1 MTSTLDAPV
10 AAAPRTSRQQRV
22 DAFVGDAMAA
32 VRDVMVR
39 HDMTYDEYAAV
50 KQWLI
55 ELGEAGEW
63 PLFLDVWFESTVEKL
78 ATSQR
83 KGSKGAI
90 LGPFYLPDQ
99 VELPSPATLPMR
111 DDEPGEP
118 LVLAGQVRSTDG
130 RALSGAVVDIWQ
142 ADAAG
147 LYGNFGLDG
156 PPGTLRARVIADDE
170 GRFEI
175 HTILPAPYE
184 IPKSGPCGQ
193 LIAAAGWSAF
203 RPAHLHVLV
212 TSPGHEMLISQLY
225 FADTDY
231 LDNDVASAVKDELV
245 LRPEKAADG
254 GKRAA
259 YDFVLDPSA

>member
-1 MTSTLDAPV
+1 MASTLDAPV
-10 AAAPRTSRQQRV
+10 APALRTSGQQRV

-32 VRDVMVR
+32 VRDVMAR
-39 HDMTYDEYAAV
+39 HDMTYGEYAAV

-55 ELGEAGEW
+55 EVGEVGEW

-78 ATSQR
+78 VTSR
-83 KGSKGAI
+83 RRGSKGAI

-99 VELPSPATLPMR
+99 VELRTPATLPMR
-111 DDEPGEP
+111 EDEPGES

-130 RALSGAVVDIWQ
+130 RALRGAVVDVWQ

-147 LYGNFGLDG
+147 FYGNFGLDG
-156 PPGTLRARVIADDE
+156 PPGTLRGRVIADDE

-184 IPKSGPCGQ
+184 IPKGGPCGK

-212 TSPGHEMLISQLY
+212 TSPGHEMLTSQLY
-225 FADTDY
+225 FADTDF
-231 LDNDVASAVKDELV
+231 LDDDVASAVKEELV
-245 LRPEKAADG
+245 LRLEEAADG
-254 GKRAA
+254 GRCAA
-259 YDFVLDPSA
+259 YDFVLDCSA